1 MKAKRKILIVDDNA
15 DVITTYQVV
24 LERMGYTVA
33 TARDGNECLQKIEQ
47 DKPDM
52 VLLDVLLPGLSGSE
66 VCKLIKDTAR
76 TRDTPVV
83 AITASL
89 AANTRQR
96 MADVGA
102 DEFLLKP
109 IDVSN
114 LNRVIKR
121 FLGSDPWL
129 ESNGT

>member
-1 MKAKRKILIVDDNA
+1 MKAKRKILIVDDND
-15 DVITTYQVV
+15 DVVTTYRVV
-24 LERMGYTVA
+24 LERMGYEVA
-33 TARDGNECLQKIEQ
+33 TASDGNECLQKIEQ

-52 VLLDVLLPGLSGSE
+52 VLLDVLLPGLSGTE
-66 VCKLIKDTAR
+66 VCKLIKETAR

-89 AANTRQR
+89 AANTRQK

-114 LNRVIKR
+114 LNRVIKK
-121 FLGSDPWL
+121 FLEP
-129 ESNGT
+129 E

>member
-1 MKAKRKILIVDDNA
+1 MKKKRKILIVDDNA
-15 DVITTYQVV
+15 DVVTTYRVV
-24 LERMGYTVA
+24 LERMGYAVA
-33 TARDGNECLQKIEQ
+33 TARDGSECLQRIEQ
-47 DKPDM
+47 DKPDI

-66 VCKLIKDTAR
+66 VCKLIKETAR

-89 AANTRQR
+89 AANTREK

-121 FLGSDPWL
+121 FLGPD
-129 ESNGT
+129 T